1 MLLSPYLPFWRSGP
15 QRWTKYLFLK
25 TVPSSGEGQKT
36 KQISR
41 RNQVVLNAIIKIK
54 QDDMLERFEELFRL
68 GNQGKL
74 SVFNV
79 DLNHEIASL
88 LKEVREKLSRREE
101 CSSKAKSGT

>member
-1 MLLSPYLPFWRSGP
+1 M
-15 QRWTKYLFLK
+15 
-25 TVPSSGEGQKT
+25 
-36 KQISR
+36 
-41 RNQVVLNAIIKIK
+41 LNAIIKIK
-54 QDDMLERFEELFRL
+54 QDDILERFEELFRL

-101 CSSKAKSGT
+101 CSSKAKSGTKLGAFK